1 MKFNI
6 NLQIGTVVLLA
17 LALGCARNEDVA
29 MQDAVE
35 QEEVTI
41 TASFADSKT
50 RTVLSEDGGTSVYWE
65 AGDEIAVFS
74 GTEGSK
80 FPSTLTE
87 PAAVS
92 TFTGTMPTAGGEKY
106 LALYP
111 YSSDA
116 VSDGESITTTL
127 PAEQTARAGS
137 FAKDLNLSI
146 AESDSYSMSFYNVCG
161 GLCFKLTTEG
171 IKKITIKSNNGE
183 SLAGS
188 VKLAFENG
196 IPAVKE
202 IIDGK
207 DTITLTAP
215 DNGTFATG
223 VWYYIVTLP
232 TTLSAGFQMTFR
244 TETTFVIRKYS
255 DSIRLKRR
263 VFGRADGIDDGL
275 TWKSMGNIVFKDNTA
290 KAACVAKFDINKDG
304 EISYEEASAVTD
316 LSGLFDD
323 YKTITSFDELLYFD
337 HITKLPPK
345 LFNNCTSLK
354 SLAIPSSVISLG
366 NACFSGC
373 TSLTSIE
380 IPSSVTSLGE
390 NCFYDCTSLRSIE
403 IPSSVTSLGDR
414 CFGGCTSLMS
424 IEIPSSVTSLG
435 YWFFNGCTSLTS
447 IEIPS
452 SVTSLG
458 YWCFSGCTSLTS
470 IEIPSS
476 VTTLGGFCFN
486 NCTSLTSI
494 EIPSSVTSLSDYCFS
509 RCTSLTSIEIP
520 SSVTSLRSY
529 CFKNCASLTSIE
541 IPSSVTLLGEGCFY
555 NCTSLTS
562 IEIPSSVTS
571 FGENCFSYCTS
582 LTSIEIPSSV
592 TSLGNYCFR
601 GCNNLSEMHCLATS
615 VPSGG
620 NQAFDGTKASSGY
633 LYVPEGSV
641 DLYAKA
647 SVWKVWKHIQK
658 LQ

>member
-1 MKFNI
+1 MEWIMKRQIYFSVLI
-6 NLQIGTVVLLA
+6 ILATGCTGSEELGLQDVVDPKEA
-17 LALGCARNEDVA
+17 
-29 MQDAVE
+29 
-35 QEEVTI
+35 TI

-74 GTEGSK
+74 GAEGSK
-80 FPSTLTE
+80 FTSTLTE

-92 TFTGTMPTAGGEKY
+92 TFTGTMPADGGEKF

-127 PAEQTARAGS
+127 PNEQTARAGS
-137 FAKDLNLSI
+137 FAKNLNLSL

-188 VKLAFENG
+188 VKLAFEDG

-202 IIDGK
+202 ITDGK

-223 VWYYIVTLP
+223 VWYYIVTFP
-232 TTLSAGFQMTFR
+232 TTLANGLQMTFKSD
-244 TETTFVIRKYS
+244 TKPYS
-255 DSIRLKRR
+255 QTATLTSSSSLALKRHI
-263 VFGRADGIDDGL
+263 FTRASDIDSGL
-275 TWKSMGNIVFKDNTA
+275 AWKNEGNIIFADDVVKQ
-290 KAACVAKFDINKDG
+290 ACVAKFDTNKDG
-304 EISYEEASAVTD
+304 EISFDEASAVTD
-316 LSGLFDD
+316 ISGLFDS
-323 YKTITSFDELLYFD
+323 YKTITSFDEFQYFD
-337 HITKLPPK
+337 HITELSTG
-345 LFNNCTSLK
+345 LFENCTSLK
-354 SLAIPSSVISLG
+354 SVS
-366 NACFSGC
+366 
-373 TSLTSIE
+373 

-390 NCFYDCTSLRSIE
+390 
-403 IPSSVTSLGDR
+403 R
-414 CFGGCTSLMS
+414 CF
-424 IEIPSSVTSLG
+424 
-435 YWFFNGCTSLTS
+435 
-447 IEIPS
+447 
-452 SVTSLG
+452 
-458 YWCFSGCTSLTS
+458 
-470 IEIPSS
+470 
-476 VTTLGGFCFN
+476 
-486 NCTSLTSI
+486 
-494 EIPSSVTSLSDYCFS
+494 SD
-509 RCTSLTSIEIP
+509 
-520 SSVTSLRSY
+520 
-529 CFKNCASLTSIE
+529 
-541 IPSSVTLLGEGCFY
+541 
-555 NCTSLTS
+555 
-562 IEIPSSVTS
+562 
-571 FGENCFSYCTS
+571 CTS

-592 TSLGNYCFR
+592 TSLGNGCFY
-601 GCNNLSEMHCLATS
+601 GCSGLTSIEIPSSVTSLGKECFSTCTSLTSVEIPSSVKSLGISCFNGCSSLTSIEIPSSVKSLGESCFSGCTNLSEMHCLATS